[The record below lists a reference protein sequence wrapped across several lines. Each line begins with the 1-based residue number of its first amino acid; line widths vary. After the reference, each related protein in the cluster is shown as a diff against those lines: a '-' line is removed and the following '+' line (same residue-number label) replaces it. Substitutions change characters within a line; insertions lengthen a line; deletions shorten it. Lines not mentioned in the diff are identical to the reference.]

1 MKYTLFLIFTFAL
14 LAACTSTPVVTKKR
28 EDPNSF
34 PAWQARHKQEVEQ
47 FLQYLAAQDVLKVL
61 RPEHL
66 LRSASDWE
74 KCNAEPF
81 AVPPRQRWSDAV
93 SVLRLLRYLQLTG
106 VIGSVEVYSA
116 YRNPSLNI
124 CAGGAKS
131 AHARSFAFD
140 FVCKARSILRMRCV
154 IFGAHKAPC
163 GIWGTPA
170 TPPVAF
176 ILIRRAIA
184 HGELTQSVVRS
195 LAGVFD
201 QIFDNLPCKVRA
213 FR

>member
-47 FLQYLAAQDVLKVL
+47 FLQYLAAQDVLKIL
-61 RPEHL
+61 PPEQL

-124 CAGGAKS
+124 CAGGAEKS
-131 AHARSFAFD
+131 AHARSFALD
-140 FVCKARSILRMRCV
+140 FRVQGTVDPTDALCDFWRTQ
-154 IFGAHKAPC
+154 GALWNMGYTRYPSGRIHIDTAGYRTW
-163 GIWGTPA
+163 GID
-170 TPPVAF
+170 PVSGSVAC
-176 ILIRRAIA
+176 RR
-184 HGELTQSVVRS
+184 
-195 LAGVFD
+195 F
-201 QIFDNLPCKVRA
+201 
-213 FR
+213 